1 MAFYNGLIKQSNE
14 VLVMSLLIQMLINS
28 VIQIVLFSFIPFV
41 WWMITAR
48 KKMNFFKWLGL
59 KKITNSKENKTILWI
74 LGAAVA
80 FLGLAVF
87 MLISVKGVEMATSQ
101 FAGLGLA
108 ALPAILIYAIF
119 NTSLPEEIVFRG
131 FLLKRVSNKFGFI
144 AGNLVQSIIFGL
156 MHGVMF
162 FGTTG
167 IVKAVLITLFTGSIG
182 WLMGY
187 INEKKADGSIIPGW
201 TIHAMA
207 NIFSGICAA
216 LVLFA

>member
-1 MAFYNGLIKQSNE
+1 MSMLIQGLIDSA
-14 VLVMSLLIQMLINS
+14 
-28 VIQIVLFSFIPFV
+28 IQIVLFTLIPFI
-41 WWMITAR
+41 WWLVTAR
-48 KKMNFFKWLGL
+48 KKMNFFEWIGL
-59 KKITNSKENKTILWI
+59 KKIKNAKENKTILWI
-74 LGAAVA
+74 IGAIAA

-87 MLISVKGVEMATSQ
+87 MLLSVRGVEMATSK

-108 ALPAILIYAIF
+108 AIPAILVYAVL

-131 FLLKRVSNKFGFI
+131 FLLKRVSNKFGFA
-144 AGNLVQSIIFGL
+144 AGNLVQSIAFGL

-187 INEKKADGSIIPGW
+187 INEKKADESIIPSW
-201 TIHAMA
+201 TIHACA
-207 NIFSGICAA
+207 NIFSGICSA
-216 LVLFA
+216 LLLFA